1 MPQTES
7 EFSGLAFQFP
17 RELILMKFAP
27 WLFSAMFLFSVS
39 PATASLKDIQIDKLP
54 RNPAI
59 AKAYADAL
67 SVESMVQAW
76 TDKWPYTV
84 PKEKVKLLLEE
95 TLADLKKETS
105 TSGDNEELWLLTG
118 LVAHYGYNVDVDE
131 SYELAAKA
139 FAEAHRLSPDDHRP
153 EWFLGSLECQTQQ
166 TSQGM
171 ARLLSME
178 EHVQWEK
185 LPVGFWDD
193 YLYCTTITIMP
204 AHSLRAIAHLRS
216 LNAAPS
222 PYRDGLLEIAKKRID
237 TPDPSAAYSK
247 EVVWRFDKSNS
258 RVNVTNTMFGLRFVT
273 PESWSVLPNDAN
285 QGLTLAQIKVG
296 PFSGP
301 AGNVTP
307 TILVLVK
314 QAKPGES
321 LEDFLKSFMR
331 YPSAS
336 PTRIHNCPSDSCLA
350 SRAVVPGAYEAAGDG
365 KFTTAVFE
373 RGVPQFPGVLFE
385 EPLALP
391 AAESQKASYFRPEQ
405 QIGRMNGTLYY
416 LVALDTASSV
426 SEKADEAYESFLKQ
440 FQAE

>member
-1 MPQTES
+1 
-7 EFSGLAFQFP
+7 
-17 RELILMKFAP
+17 MKFAL
-27 WLFSAMFLFSVS
+27 WLFSALFLFSVS
-39 PATASLKDIQIDKLP
+39 PSTASLKDIQTDKLP
-54 RNPAI
+54 RNPAMD
-59 AKAYADAL
+59 KAYAEAL
-67 SVESMVQAW
+67 SVEPMVQAW

-95 TLADLKKETS
+95 TLAELKKETLI
-105 TSGDNEELWLLTG
+105 SGDNEELWLLTG

-131 SYELAAKA
+131 SYELATKA

-153 EWFLGSLECQTQQ
+153 DWFLGSLECQTQQ
-166 TSQGM
+166 TRQAM
-171 ARLLSME
+171 VRLLSLE

-193 YLYCTTITIMP
+193 YLYCTAITIMP

-222 PYRDGLLEIAKKRID
+222 PFRDGLLEIAKKRID
-237 TPDPSAAYSK
+237 TPDPSASYSK
-247 EVVWRFDKSNS
+247 ELVWRFDRSSS
-258 RVNVTNTMFGLRFVT
+258 RVKVTNPMFGFRFFT

-285 QGLTLAQIKVG
+285 QGLTFAQIKVG

-307 TILVLVK
+307 TILVLVR
-314 QAKPGES
+314 QAKPSES

-336 PTRIHNCPSDSCLA
+336 PTHIHNCPSETCLA
-350 SRAVVPGAYEAAGDG
+350 SRAVVTGGYKEAGDG
-365 KFTTAVFE
+365 QFTMTVFK

-385 EPLALP
+385 EPAAMP
-391 AAESQKASYFRPEQ
+391 AAEPQKASYFRPEQ
-405 QIGRMNGTLYY
+405 RMGRLNGTLYY

-426 SEKADEAYESFLKQ
+426 CEKADEAYESFLKE